1 MLSWGDQFLAE
12 NSSTI
17 LGLSRYLGNTSNDV
31 HDLVAPES
39 KRLRKQSG
47 HYGIRTDGSDTAPA
61 TLAAGKRA
69 RIYTKRKRKSYSP
82 TRLDD

>member
-1 MLSWGDQFLAE
+1 MLSWGDQLLAE

-17 LGLSRYLGNTSNDV
+17 LGCSWYLRNTSNDV

-47 HYGIRTDGSDTAPA
+47 HYRIRTDGGDTAPA
-61 TLAAGKRA
+61 TLAVGRRA
-69 RIYTKRKRKSYSP
+69 RIYTNAKESRIHR
-82 TRLDD
+82 RG